1 MKAPTL
7 ALLLCL
13 PPSCESFS
21 LKSSSVPKPA
31 AVSSLINDTAG
42 YNGFKHQAKNL
53 SSSQLTLAK
62 SDYAN
67 SLDDDNSYDGKHYS
81 PPPSE
86 LQLTRRNAILS
97 TSMAASSLIFLQPSP
112 SHAEVENTSLSSSSS
127 SINLISSKSC
137 SSSYTSKPFPL
148 ASFGL
153 QIYDNDKAYQLTLTA
168 LETGYRNFFASVLAG
183 NQKGFARAIRDSNI
197 PLSDLYICGTVLSN
211 RAQGYKASYT
221 KTIKGCEEN
230 INVMSQFGNIQKLD
244 MIMLDYPGGDEESI
258 KGQWDAFQDFQR
270 QNLVN
275 DLAVSNFN
283 ARQLDSILVNN
294 NNLCSKPVVNQLPLS
309 IANHPARYLEDNTAR
324 GIHVQSWS
332 PLSTTLP
339 KYKDILTSI
348 GNKCGK
354 SAAQVGLRWIVQSGA
369 SYCVQSQKATHFK
382 EDLDVFDFSLS
393 AGDMEKLNNLEPPR
407 LLG

>member
-1 MKAPTL
+1 MKVPTL
-7 ALLLCL
+7 ALLVCIS
-13 PPSCESFS
+13 PSCESFS
-21 LKSSSVPKPA
+21 LKSSGPA
-31 AVSSLINDTAG
+31 LSSFVHGTA
-42 YNGFKHQAKNL
+42 YTPSGFRQVKNL

-62 SDYAN
+62 NDYAN
-67 SLDDDNSYDGKHYS
+67 LLDNDNVNSKYYS
-81 PPPSE
+81 PPSE
-86 LQLTRRNAILS
+86 LKVTRRSAILS
-97 TSMAASSLIFLQPSP
+97 TTMAASSLIFLQPSP
-112 SHAEVENTSLSSSSS
+112 SHAEVENTLSPSSLSSPS
-127 SINLISSKSC
+127 SINLDSSKSC
-137 SSSYTSKPFPL
+137 SSSYLSKPFPL

-153 QIYDNDKAYQLTLTA
+153 QIYDNDKAYKLTLTA
-168 LETGYRNFFASVLAG
+168 LEAGYRNFFASVLAG
-183 NQKGFARAIRDSNI
+183 NQKGFARAIKDSNI
-197 PLSDLYICGTVLSN
+197 SLSEIYICGTVLSN
-211 RAQGYKASYT
+211 RAQGYKAAYA

-230 INVMSQFGNIQKLD
+230 MNVMSQYGNIDKLD
-244 MIMLDYPGGDEESI
+244 MIMLDYPAGDEESI

-294 NNLCSKPVVNQLPLS
+294 NNLCSKPLVNQLPLS
-309 IANHPARYLEDNTAR
+309 IANHPTRYLEDNAAR

-339 KYKDILTSI
+339 KYKDILTTI
-348 GNKCGK
+348 GNKYGK

-369 SYCVQSQKATHFK
+369 SYCVQSQKASHFN
-382 EDLDVFDFSLS
+382 EDLDVFNFSLS

>member
-1 MKAPTL
+1 MKVPTL
-7 ALLLCL
+7 AILLYLS
-13 PPSCESFS
+13 PSYESFS
-21 LKSSSVPKPA
+21 LKSSVPA
-31 AVSSLINDTAG
+31 AISSL
-42 YNGFKHQAKNL
+42 NL

-62 SDYAN
+62 SDCTN
-67 SLDDDNSYDGKHYS
+67 SIDDDNVNLSKHYS
-81 PPPSE
+81 TPRLE
-86 LQLTRRNAILS
+86 LQVTRRNAILS
-97 TSMAASSLIFLQPSP
+97 TSMTASSLIFLQPSP
-112 SHAEVENTSLSSSSS
+112 SHAEVENTSS
-127 SINLISSKSC
+127 SIKLEYSKSC
-137 SSSYTSKPFPL
+137 SSSYTPKPFPL

-153 QIYDNDKAYQLTLTA
+153 QIYDDNKAYKLTLTA

-183 NQKGFARAIRDSNI
+183 NQKGFARAIKDSNI

-211 RAQGYKASYT
+211 RAQGYKAAYA

-230 INVMSQFGNIQKLD
+230 INIMSQFGNIPKLD
-244 MIMLDYPGGDEESI
+244 MIMLDYPAGDDESI

-275 DLAVSNFN
+275 DLAISNFN

-294 NNLCSKPVVNQLPLS
+294 SNLCSKPVVNQLPLS
-309 IANHPARYLEDNTAR
+309 IANHPARFLEDNAAR

-348 GNKCGK
+348 GNKYGK
-354 SAAQVGLRWIVQSGA
+354 SAAQVGLRWIVQGGA
-369 SYCVQSQKATHFK
+369 SYCVQSQKASHFT

-393 AGDMEKLNNLEPPR
+393 AGDVEKLNNLEPPR